1 MFLKLNGVE
10 TTINQPC
17 TKIDYHTYWCP
28 TENNPSRKIYD
39 HTSKS
44 DIYSWGECSLS
55 CMEPFNESSILLTTS
70 ITPKLINQLTFAPE
84 SKNPY
89 GFKGL
94 LSDVYIWKRSLLNK
108 EIEHYVNC
116 KIDEQ
121 FVNDAIISWSNWE
134 NYWTILET
142 NVTKQAE
149 KSLCNR
155 EKAKYYVG
163 MNSERN
169 FKDAFEICNSFGATL
184 PMPDDSRNDEILW
197 SVIEDPILDCKG
209 KTWIGATD
217 FQEEGKFVDVSKFS
231 YKVCLLKV
239 KPHIFLYGIF
249 FHNIRMYFLEL
260 TMLERISKEIH
271 HGELGNQR
279 EE

>member
-1 MFLKLNGVE
+1 
-10 TTINQPC
+10 
-17 TKIDYHTYWCP
+17 
-28 TENNPSRKIYD
+28 
-39 HTSKS
+39 
-44 DIYSWGECSLS
+44 
-55 CMEPFNESSILLTTS
+55 
-70 ITPKLINQLTFAPE
+70 
-84 SKNPY
+84 
-89 GFKGL
+89 
-94 LSDVYIWKRSLLNK
+94 
-108 EIEHYVNC
+108 
-116 KIDEQ
+116 
-121 FVNDAIISWSNWE
+121 
-134 NYWTILET
+134 
-142 NVTKQAE
+142 
-149 KSLCNR
+149 
-155 EKAKYYVG
+155 

-239 KPHIFLYGIF
+239 KPHIFLYEIF